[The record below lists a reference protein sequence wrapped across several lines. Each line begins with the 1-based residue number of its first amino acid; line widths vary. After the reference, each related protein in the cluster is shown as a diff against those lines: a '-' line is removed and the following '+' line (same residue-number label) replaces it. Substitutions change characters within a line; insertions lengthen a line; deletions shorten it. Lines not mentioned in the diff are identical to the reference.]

1 MTPGEKVYPGHNVP
15 VLNTGPKRQQCKHL
29 DRNGIIPSRQSTPPL
44 DCQTTDNSEIGI
56 DSEIPHAGRRKRLG
70 KLVTAGSG
78 ACLPERDFTHLLLVR
93 ALCSRDEEVTVSM
106 NDLAWVCL
114 ATQNSYLNRIL
125 RLGPGKTDWGFGRMG
140 EDAIGSLCLSP
151 HEVTLD
157 KCPVFHYCLLN
168 WPIEDL
174 WPSLAYKLSEFRL

>member
-29 DRNGIIPSRQSTPPL
+29 DRTGIIPSRQSTPPL

-70 KLVTAGSG
+70 KWSLSPRKRFHTSPASCQSTLQQRRGSDG
-78 ACLPERDFTHLLLVR
+78 EHEWPGLGLLSYTELM
-93 ALCSRDEEVTVSM
+93 L
-106 NDLAWVCL
+106 
-114 ATQNSYLNRIL
+114 YLNRIL
-125 RLGPGKTDWGFGRMG
+125 RSGPGKTDWGFGRMG

-157 KCPVFHYCLLN
+157 KCPVFHYCLVN

-174 WPSLAYKLSEFRL
+174 WPSLAYKLSEFRLWS